1 MKRLKEVKE
10 VVEILLNYLET
21 HEGLTEEEK
30 SNYGYYNRYYGRE
43 HYDAW
48 KVREVISYKDYDRSQ
63 ITKTMLKN
71 MLEFLTFAERKNFLG
86 DVWFNTGWHNG
97 MYVSTRTGTD
107 VEGETVLYHTFS
119 SDENY
124 WKLYKGRTFYERDE
138 ITRGRLTKREIDKF
152 INDNKY

>member
-30 SNYGYYNRYYGRE
+30 KYYGYYNRYYGRE

-48 KVREVISYKDYDRSQ
+48 KVREIISYQDYDRSQ

-71 MLEFLTFAERKNFLG
+71 MLEFLNFAERKNFLG
-86 DVWFNTGWHNG
+86 DVWFKTGWNNG
-97 MYVSTRTGTD
+97 MFASTRTGTD
-107 VEGETVLYHTFS
+107 IYGETIMYHSFS

-124 WKLYKGRTFYERDE
+124 WKLYKGRNCRERDE
-138 ITRGRLTKREIDKF
+138 ITKRGMTKREIEKF